1 MAIAILLVLCVLAAA
16 RVYVLVVRPWMQRW
30 GATDADIV
38 RAMPGDPDVPDSNYG
53 TTLGVTI
60 DAGPAEVWPWLP
72 QMGYQRGG
80 LYSYDWLDRLFGF
93 LDRPS
98 ATRVL
103 PQWQHLEVG
112 EEIPIGAGA
121 GFPVRAVDP
130 FSSLVLGGDRPGLSW
145 IWEFGLYPIGAKR
158 TRLISRNRARVAQT
172 IGRRLFL
179 AALEPAAFLMTRK
192 MLLGIKERAERLAA
206 ETPAS
211 RRRAA

>member
-1 MAIAILLVLCVLAAA
+1 MAIAILVVLCVLAAA
-16 RVYVLVVRPWMQRW
+16 RVYVLIVRPWMQRW
-30 GATDADIV
+30 GATDADVV
-38 RAMPGDPDVPDSNYG
+38 RTMPGDADVPDPNYD

-60 DAGPAEVWPWLP
+60 DAGPAEIWPWLP

-98 ATRVL
+98 STHVL

-130 FSSLVLGGDRPGLSW
+130 FASLVLGGDRPGLSW
-145 IWEFGLYPIGAKR
+145 IWEFGLYPVGAKR
-158 TRLISRNRARVAQT
+158 TRLISRNRARVAPT

-192 MLLGIKERAERLAA
+192 MLLGIKERAEKLAA

-211 RRRAA
+211 KRRAA